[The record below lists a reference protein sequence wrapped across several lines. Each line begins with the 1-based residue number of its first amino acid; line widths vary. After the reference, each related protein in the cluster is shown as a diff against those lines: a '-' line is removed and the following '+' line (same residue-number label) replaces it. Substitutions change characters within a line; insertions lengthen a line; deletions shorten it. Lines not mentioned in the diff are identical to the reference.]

1 MALKNLM
8 FTKEDRVG
16 IITVNRPEKRNA
28 LDLFTR
34 QEIRQVLNE
43 VERDQDIRVL
53 IITGAGDKAFISGA
67 DIKDFVNF
75 TPLNMYEY
83 VSTLGQQ
90 LYNDIERLDIPVIAM
105 INGYCLGGGCELA
118 IACDIR
124 IASEQAKFGQ
134 PEILLGFIPGGGATQ
149 RLSRLIGSGWA
160 KILIYSGE
168 MIDAKEAERIGLVD
182 RIVPHGELEKI
193 VMELA
198 KKISEKSPIAIR
210 MAKKAI
216 NASVESPQ
224 AMGLAYEAMVEGL
237 CFTTEDHK
245 EGINAFLEKRRPNF
259 TGK

>member
-1 MALKNLM
+1 LVLELTKRRELMALKNLM

-90 LYNDIERLDIPVIAM
+90 L
-105 INGYCLGGGCELA
+105 
-118 IACDIR
+118 
-124 IASEQAKFGQ
+124 
-134 PEILLGFIPGGGATQ
+134 
-149 RLSRLIGSGWA
+149 
-160 KILIYSGE
+160 
-168 MIDAKEAERIGLVD
+168 
-182 RIVPHGELEKI
+182 
-193 VMELA
+193 
-198 KKISEKSPIAIR
+198 
-210 MAKKAI
+210 
-216 NASVESPQ
+216 
-224 AMGLAYEAMVEGL
+224 
-237 CFTTEDHK
+237 
-245 EGINAFLEKRRPNF
+245 
-259 TGK
+259 